1 MFINAGTTMKMIANA
16 LITVYFSFSIKFNA
30 STWDCVITGEKIY
43 KPMEKPIFESLWFKK
58 LANWV
63 GKLGRQQIA

>member
-1 MFINAGTTMKMIANA
+1 M
-16 LITVYFSFSIKFNA
+16 KFNA
-30 STWDCVITGEKIY
+30 STWECEITGEKIY
-43 KPMEKPIFESLWFKK
+43 KPMEEAIFESLWFKK